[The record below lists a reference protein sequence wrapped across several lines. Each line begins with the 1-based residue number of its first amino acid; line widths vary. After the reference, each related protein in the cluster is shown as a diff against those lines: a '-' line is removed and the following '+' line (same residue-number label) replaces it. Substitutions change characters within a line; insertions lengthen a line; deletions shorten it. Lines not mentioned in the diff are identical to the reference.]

1 MTIGVHKTELHF
13 MNDWVKVH
21 LMENVKCN
29 WNNQAQGI
37 CNPWIFLDFGFLL
50 LFVVQFSQNLTTS
63 SQNTIMKVFTSPLS
77 IVVTY
82 EGKLTSYFSRRT
94 GSLLNCFSR
103 FANQRRIRIVIGPT
117 TVFTVNQ
124 TLVNPPFWWISYQ
137 FKITVTLHTCTVN
150 AHMNISE
157 EDWCRYNC
165 VYNITSTC

>member
-1 MTIGVHKTELHF
+1 MKIVSNRFCENQNLVIWNRIMTTGVHKTQLHF
-13 MNDWVKVH
+13 MNDRVKFTWWKMLSAIGTTRHKEYVVP
-21 LMENVKCN
+21 ES
-29 WNNQAQGI
+29 
-37 CNPWIFLDFGFLL
+37 FLDFGFLL

-77 IVVTY
+77 FVVTY

-137 FKITVTLHTCTVN
+137 FKITQSPYILVL
-150 AHMNISE
+150 
-157 EDWCRYNC
+157 
-165 VYNITSTC
+165 

>member
-1 MTIGVHKTELHF
+1 MLSAIGTTRHKEY
-13 MNDWVKVH
+13 VIPVS
-21 LMENVKCN
+21 
-29 WNNQAQGI
+29 
-37 CNPWIFLDFGFLL
+37 FLDFGFLL
-50 LFVVQFSQNLTTS
+50 LFAVQFSQNITTS

-150 AHMNISE
+150 AHMSISDE
-157 EDWCRYNC
+157 NWSRYNC
-165 VYNITSTC
+165 VYITRNIICNIEIQLCVDTTVCIILQVK